1 MGVIDKNTGE
11 LRSTFD
17 VLQDLSKSWE
27 NLTSVEKNELAET
40 VAGKTQRSL
49 FTAIMTNFD
58 SAVGATEAA
67 LNSEGSAAQEN
78 SKRMD
83 SLKGKV
89 QQLQL
94 AWQDFARNT
103 INSEVVKSLLSLGT
117 QLIKLA
123 DSDMGRLLITIA
135 SVSLGMNV
143 LKKAFSKLEIVKS
156 ATSLFKAFREE
167 MALQAALAPTTAA
180 SLDTFTVAT
189 AAAKVGV
196 QSLTTALLAN
206 PLFWVAAGGLAIYGI
221 AKAIDA
227 LNVTF
232 DEHIERL
239 DEANKK
245 YEEAKKELDD
255 NTNAIEEKKKRLEEI
270 NELEKT
276 DNSSKYENE
285 KKNIEAEVKVLEAK
299 QKVLENNAKLA
310 KEAAQKE
317 AVATLQ
323 TKEAV
328 TAVGLA
334 YSNNTAKVVSA
345 GSKQVDIFGKVQM
358 QMQEYDTYLNA
369 VNKDTKDAFQS
380 DKSFAAEQEEKK
392 KRLDEVKKS
401 LLDEA
406 QQLEDVRDKLDTST
420 EEGQKYADKID
431 DTVDGINNYIDSL
444 DNQNESLSTQEE
456 YLKGVKE
463 EEEEIQKRREESQE
477 NQILENTKN
486 YLGDIELGED
496 NLINTTSEYVN
507 VVNALTQE
515 MDLLNQAYGE
525 QAENGSISLDT
536 ALNLINA
543 NSDYINY
550 LTVEEGQ
557 IYLNAGAQ
565 ELLNKQKIETA
576 QQNIIL
582 ANLDLIGKYANEEN
596 ATKNLAGAYVELANA
611 KAAAAAAGDVNSV
624 AALENVQKK
633 VDMIKSLESNPIFSG
648 NKQRGIKSRG
658 YSPKKYSS
666 SGSKGKSG
674 SSSKS
679 TKEEYKAEIDT
690 LYAYENALD
699 NAKDAVDRLNDA
711 LKDTDNFN
719 EQEKILRQLIDATN
733 NQINK
738 TNELKNAQ
746 SAQMN
751 DYINQLRAQGFAID
765 YNASKNE
772 LFINNMQHLA
782 DFSGDTAKNLE
793 KLIKKIQDLNDD
805 NRSLDSSVRDLTG
818 DVKDYYEQLEEI
830 PEKKLKKFNELM
842 KEFQQGRLDQ
852 IQNQI
857 DDIQHEMDND
867 PRLKQLEEQIEAL
880 EKQND
885 EIDKQK
891 ELEEK
896 LLAVEEAKEKL
907 ANARKQKTLQV
918 YRAGQGFVWESDI
931 DSIKDA
937 ADELKDAQDDLN
949 DKIKQDQI
957 DQLQAEKDALEK
969 SYQDRIDA
977 LQAFLDEQN
986 YQIDKA
992 NREGIQSF
1000 QDLQKE
1006 LAKFGLDSAEYL
1018 GKATD
1023 WLNNYNKSLAELNT
1037 TVSGILS
1044 SSTTATDGL
1053 IYSSATQDRINQALS
1068 NLIPSTTSTGLT
1080 LSNIDYD
1087 KIKGSSDNSNIY
1099 INNIELPNVKDVNDF
1114 VEALK
1119 DLPRLASSQ
1128 ATNRT

>member
-1 MGVIDKNTGE
+1 MLSTITARLTEKNDDYIASITGGMGVIDKNTGE

-17 VLQDLSKSWE
+17 ILQDLSKAWD
-27 NLTSVEKNELAET
+27 NLTSVEKQELAET

-58 SAVGATEAA
+58 TAVDATKDA
-67 LNSEGSAAQEN
+67 LDSEGSAAEEN
-78 SKRMD
+78 AKRMD
-83 SLKGKV
+83 SLNGKV

-94 AWQDFARNT
+94 AWQDFSRNT
-103 INSEVVKSLLSLGT
+103 INSEVVKSLISLGT

-123 DSDMGRLLITIA
+123 DSDIGRLIITITA
-135 SVSLGMNV
+135 LSVSMNV
-143 LKKAFSKLEIVKS
+143 LKKGFAKLEIVKS
-156 ATSLFKAFREE
+156 ATSMLKAFREE

-189 AAAKVGV
+189 AAAKIGV
-196 QSLTTALLAN
+196 QSLTAALLAN
-206 PLFWVAAGGLAIYGI
+206 PLFWVAAGGLAVYGI

-255 NTNAIEEKKKRLEEI
+255 NTTAIEEKKKRLEEI

-276 DNSSKYENE
+276 DNSSKYDNE
-285 KKNIEAEVKVLEAK
+285 KKSIEAEVKVLEAK

-317 AVATLQ
+317 AVATLK
-323 TKEAV
+323 TKETV
-328 TAVGLA
+328 NAVGLA
-334 YSNNTAKVVSA
+334 YSDNTARVVSA
-345 GSKQVDIFGKVQM
+345 GSKQVDIFEKVQM

-380 DKSFAAEQEEKK
+380 DKSFSAEQEEKK
-392 KRLDEVKKS
+392 KHLDELKQS

-420 EEGQKYADKID
+420 EEGKKYADKID

-444 DNQNESLSTQEE
+444 DNQNESLSAQEE

-477 NQILENTKN
+477 NQILENTKK
-486 YLGDIELGED
+486 YLSDIELGED

-596 ATKNLAGAYVELANA
+596 ATKDLAGAYVELANA
-611 KAAAAAAGDVNSV
+611 KAAAAAAGDVDSV

-633 VDMIKSLESNPIFSG
+633 VDMIKSLESSPIFSG
-648 NKQRGIKSRG
+648 NKQVGVKSRG

-674 SSSKS
+674 SGSSKS

-690 LYAYENALD
+690 LYAYNNALD

-746 SAQMN
+746 TAQMN

-857 DDIQHEMDND
+857 DDIQHEMNND

-907 ANARKQKTLQV
+907 ANARKQKNIQV
-918 YRAGQGFVWESDI
+918 YRKGQG
-931 DSIKDA
+931 
-937 ADELKDAQDDLN
+937 
-949 DKIKQDQI
+949 
-957 DQLQAEKDALEK
+957 
-969 SYQDRIDA
+969 
-977 LQAFLDEQN
+977 
-986 YQIDKA
+986 
-992 NREGIQSF
+992 
-1000 QDLQKE
+1000 
-1006 LAKFGLDSAEYL
+1006 
-1018 GKATD
+1018 
-1023 WLNNYNKSLAELNT
+1023 
-1037 TVSGILS
+1037 
-1044 SSTTATDGL
+1044 
-1053 IYSSATQDRINQALS
+1053 
-1068 NLIPSTTSTGLT
+1068 
-1080 LSNIDYD
+1080 
-1087 KIKGSSDNSNIY
+1087 
-1099 INNIELPNVKDVNDF
+1099 
-1114 VEALK
+1114 
-1119 DLPRLASSQ
+1119 
-1128 ATNRT
+1128 

>member
-1 MGVIDKNTGE
+1 MANGLSTITARLASTNDDYIASITGGMGVIDKNTGE

-285 KKNIEAEVKVLEAK
+285 KKSVEAEVKVLEAK

-380 DKSFAAEQEEKK
+380 DKSFSAEQEEKK
-392 KRLDEVKKS
+392 KHLDEVKKS

-444 DNQNESLSTQEE
+444 DTQNESLSAQEE
-456 YLKGVKE
+456 YLKGVE
-463 EEEEIQKRREESQE
+463 EEEAEYQARLKER
-477 NQILENTKN
+477 LT
-486 YLGDIELGED
+486 LTED
-496 NLINTTSEYVN
+496 NIQ
-507 VVNALTQE
+507 ALNDEIDSAQS
-515 MDLLNQAYGE
+515 AYGTLTAAVDE
-525 QAENGSISLDT
+525 YNSSGGLSMDTIQQLLALDG
-536 ALNLINA
+536 
-543 NSDYINY
+543 D
-550 LTVEEGQ
+550 
-557 IYLNAGAQ
+557 YLNSLELVNGQLQISAESEQSHSEMIEQDTMALIENAAMNDLQAMAAEASGSTAQ
-565 ELLNKQKIETA
+565 SAAQKIQTS
-576 QQNIIL
+576 
-582 ANLDLIGKYANEEN
+582 GEN
-596 ATKNLAGAYVELANA
+596 AKSAGEYAKQGAAGFTELAGAMAQAGMVNLDGVDVEGWA
-611 KAAAAAAGDVNSV
+611 KKWAGITD
-624 AALENVQKK
+624 K
-633 VDMIKSLESNPIFSG
+633 IKGLTSG
-648 NKQRGIKSRG
+648 KGGLKSSKFTG
-658 YSPKKYSS
+658 S
-666 SGSKGKSG
+666 SGSGKKSGGSGKKSG
-674 SSSKS
+674 SGSSKS

-867 PRLKQLEEQIEAL
+867 ERIKAIDKQIEAL
-880 EKQND
+880 EAEND
-885 EIDKQK
+885 TLDSQK

-896 LLAVEEAKEKL
+896 ILAVEQAKEKL
-907 ANARKQKTLQV
+907 ANANKQKNLQI
-918 YRAGQGFVWESDI
+918 YRENQGWV
-931 DSIKDA
+931 
-937 ADELKDAQDDLN
+937 DLC
-949 DKIKQDQI
+949 
-957 DQLQAEKDALEK
+957 
-969 SYQDRIDA
+969 
-977 LQAFLDEQN
+977 
-986 YQIDKA
+986 
-992 NREGIQSF
+992 
-1000 QDLQKE
+1000 
-1006 LAKFGLDSAEYL
+1006 
-1018 GKATD
+1018 
-1023 WLNNYNKSLAELNT
+1023 
-1037 TVSGILS
+1037 
-1044 SSTTATDGL
+1044 
-1053 IYSSATQDRINQALS
+1053 
-1068 NLIPSTTSTGLT
+1068 P
-1080 LSNIDYD
+1080 
-1087 KIKGSSDNSNIY
+1087 
-1099 INNIELPNVKDVNDF
+1099 
-1114 VEALK
+1114 
-1119 DLPRLASSQ
+1119 AS
-1128 ATNRT
+1128 